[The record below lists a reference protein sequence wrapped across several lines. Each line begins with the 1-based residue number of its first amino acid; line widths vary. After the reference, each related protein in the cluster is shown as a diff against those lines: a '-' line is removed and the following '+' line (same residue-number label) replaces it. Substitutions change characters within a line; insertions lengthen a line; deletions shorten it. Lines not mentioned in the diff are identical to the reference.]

1 MFTRNG
7 KGLTARGV
15 KPVCVFQQVFKST
28 WLYGAYSPITGAHFE
43 LELPHCN
50 SGYFQLF
57 LNEFSKENPKEFKL
71 MILDNGAFHKVK
83 SLIIPDNIALLFIPP
98 YSPELNPAEKIW
110 WKIKRAFTGKL
121 HKSLE
126 DVSDFIA
133 VEVEKLT
140 NEIVISICSFD
151 YIYQATLFGINHNR

>member
-1 MFTRNG
+1 
-7 KGLTARGV
+7 
-15 KPVCVFQQVFKST
+15 
-28 WLYGAYSPITGAHFE
+28 
-43 LELPHCN
+43 
-50 SGYFQLF
+50 
-57 LNEFSKENPKEFKL
+57 